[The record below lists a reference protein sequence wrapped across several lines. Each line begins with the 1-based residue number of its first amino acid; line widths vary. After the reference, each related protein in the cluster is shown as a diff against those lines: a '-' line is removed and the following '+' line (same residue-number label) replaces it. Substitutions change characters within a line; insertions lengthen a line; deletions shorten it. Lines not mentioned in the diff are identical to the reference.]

1 MNFVNRT
8 NDIFKQT
15 NDDIA
20 KLLQIAGDMSKT
32 LKNNTVLQKEALTQM
47 EKVLADAET
56 IGGQLIQEVKA
67 IRSEL
72 ATYLQK
78 PSEELRIKVMQDA
91 MHIKN
96 KMREL

>member
-1 MNFVNRT
+1 MDFANRT

-20 KLLQIAGDMSKT
+20 KLLQIAADMSNT
-32 LKNNTVLQKEALTQM
+32 HKNKPLLHKEALIQM

-56 IGGQLIQEVKA
+56 IGGPLIQEVKA

-72 ATYLQK
+72 AAYLQK

-91 MHIKN
+91 MRIKN
-96 KMREL
+96 KMREI

>member
-1 MNFVNRT
+1 MDFVSRT
-8 NDIFKQT
+8 SDIFKQT

-32 LKNNTVLQKEALTQM
+32 LKNKGILQKEALAQM
-47 EKVLADAET
+47 ERVLKDAET

-72 ATYLQK
+72 TAYLKK
-78 PSEELRIKVMQDA
+78 PSEELRIKVMKDA